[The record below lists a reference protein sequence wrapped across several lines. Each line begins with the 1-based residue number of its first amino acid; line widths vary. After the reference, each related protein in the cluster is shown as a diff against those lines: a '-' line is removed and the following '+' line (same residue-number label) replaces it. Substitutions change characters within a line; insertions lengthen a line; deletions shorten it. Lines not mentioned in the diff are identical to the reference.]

1 MSPALNESSV
11 VHRLKYN
18 SVIKLHNG
26 IIFNYLGLPY
36 VPVCYQ
42 QERERWPDL
51 LIVAENSN
59 HDHSP
64 ETAQETVAKVVD
76 KMKERARNEIVSVN

>member
-11 VHRLKYN
+11 VQRFKYN
-18 SVIKLHNG
+18 SVIKLQNG

-36 VPVCYQ
+36 VPVRYQ

-59 HDHSP
+59 HDHDHPP

-76 KMKERARNEIVSVN
+76 KMKE